1 MNRRQLLCIV
11 LAGLSACASLER
23 AQAADA
29 KKKVRIL
36 FVTESAGFRHGS
48 VNRKEAKLS
57 PAEIAMTQ
65 LGQQSELFTIHCT
78 QDSAADFTRENL
90 KNYDIVA
97 FYTTSAKGMKDPA
110 IAKPDLEYF
119 LNDWL
124 KQKGHGFIGF
134 HSSTDTYHEYE
145 PFWEMIGGTFNGHPW
160 NSNNTVTITVH
171 DTDHPGTRPFGAEFQ
186 IKDEIYQYYH
196 WQPEKVRVLMSLNME
211 KCNPKKP
218 YQVPV
223 AWCKET
229 GEGKMFYTNLGHNEA
244 TWTNPTFLKS
254 IEGAVRWVA
263 GIETGDATPNPEVSK
278 AEEAKAKA
286 AAPAEEKK

>member
-134 HSSTDTYHEYE
+134 HSSTDTYH
-145 PFWEMIGGTFNGHPW
+145 
-160 NSNNTVTITVH
+160 
-171 DTDHPGTRPFGAEFQ
+171 
-186 IKDEIYQYYH
+186 
-196 WQPEKVRVLMSLNME
+196 
-211 KCNPKKP
+211 
-218 YQVPV
+218 
-223 AWCKET
+223 
-229 GEGKMFYTNLGHNEA
+229 
-244 TWTNPTFLKS
+244 
-254 IEGAVRWVA
+254 
-263 GIETGDATPNPEVSK
+263 
-278 AEEAKAKA
+278 
-286 AAPAEEKK
+286 